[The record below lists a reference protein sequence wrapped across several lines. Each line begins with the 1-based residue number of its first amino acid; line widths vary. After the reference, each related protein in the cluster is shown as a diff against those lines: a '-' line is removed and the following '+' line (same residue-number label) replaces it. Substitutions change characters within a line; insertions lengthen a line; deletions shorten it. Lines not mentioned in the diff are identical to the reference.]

1 MKEETISVTEAARNF
16 AECVNRAHYQD
27 VTFILLKNGEPMARI
42 VPDGKKR
49 HTGSELARA
58 LAEVDLSEE
67 DAKAWYKDL
76 QAARKSLK
84 PPLDKWR

>member
-1 MKEETISVTEAARNF
+1 MKETISVTEAARNF

-27 VTFILLKNGEPMARI
+27 VTFVLLKNGKPVARI

-49 HTGSELARA
+49 YTSADLAKA
-58 LAEVDLSEE
+58 LTKVDLSEE
-67 DAKAWYKDL
+67 EAKAWYKDL

-84 PPLDKWR
+84 PPRDKWR